1 MGKVYNFLTSIK
13 LALILFLFIGLFSAL
28 ATLVPQGREADYY
41 LQNYHQMVGK
51 IILAIDFHN
60 FFRSALFL
68 IPSAAFFLNLSLC
81 TIKRLHKRAKSG
93 APGRYGPDIIH
104 IGIILIIIGG
114 IINLFGRQEGFIWLD
129 PGQEV
134 VITGE
139 WSLRLNS
146 FEFQLYGDGRPKD
159 WLSHV
164 TVLKGGEEFRDAT
177 IEVNKPLTIKNLKL
191 FQNSYSMKDTV
202 TLTDKSGEDIILKS
216 NEGLRLPGSILV
228 FSNVDRGGGEMGIF
242 RELHD
247 EDSHTIMAEIGDDV
261 AGFKVTGFTKNEST
275 GLSIVKEPGYILII
289 VSLIIL
295 TFGLALTYIQKIGEK
310 K

>member
-1 MGKVYNFLTSIK
+1 MGKVYKFLTSIK
-13 LALILFLFIGLFSAL
+13 FALILFLFIGLFSAL

-41 LQNYHQMVGK
+41 LRNYHQMVGK
-51 IILAIDFHN
+51 IILAIDFHK

-81 TIKRLHKRAKSG
+81 MIKRLYRRAKSG

-104 IGIILIIIGG
+104 IGIMLIIIGG
-114 IINLFGRQEGFIWLD
+114 TINLFERQEGFIWLD
-129 PGQEV
+129 PGQEI

-146 FEFQLYGDGRPKD
+146 FEFQLYDDGRPKD

-164 TVLKGGEEFRDAT
+164 TVLKGGEEFRNAT
-177 IEVNKPLTIKNLKL
+177 IEVNKPLSIKNLKL
-191 FQNSYSMKDTV
+191 FQHSYSMKDTV
-202 TLTDKSGEDIILKS
+202 TLTDKSGENIILKS
-216 NEGLRLPGSILV
+216 NEGLRLPDSILV
-228 FSNVDRGGGEMGIF
+228 FSNVDRRGGGVGIF
-242 RELHD
+242 RELHE
-247 EDSHTIMAEIGDDV
+247 EDKHTIMAEIGDV
-261 AGFKVTGFTKNEST
+261 VSGFKVTDFTKNEVT
-275 GLSIVKEPGYILII
+275 GLSIVKEPGYILIF

-295 TFGLALTYIQKIGEK
+295 TFGMALTYIQKIGEK